1 MTAPTRSF
9 RLLLLF
15 LLVAGARP
23 ALGVTLDE
31 VLKEWR
37 PLETVTCEIILLE
50 REMGTRI
57 AASGIPAEELMRRDI
72 NDPSPISREIRRL
85 SERMQV
91 VVDEHGAAIKQA
103 GELAQ
108 QLSAED
114 KARYGDYMRGMV
126 QRCARP

>member
-9 RLLLLF
+9 RVLLLC
-15 LLVAGARP
+15 LLGAGARP
-23 ALGVTLDE
+23 ALGASLDE
-31 VLKEWR
+31 VLAQWR

-91 VVDEHGAAIKQA
+91 VVDEHGPAIRQA
-103 GELAQ
+103 GALAQ